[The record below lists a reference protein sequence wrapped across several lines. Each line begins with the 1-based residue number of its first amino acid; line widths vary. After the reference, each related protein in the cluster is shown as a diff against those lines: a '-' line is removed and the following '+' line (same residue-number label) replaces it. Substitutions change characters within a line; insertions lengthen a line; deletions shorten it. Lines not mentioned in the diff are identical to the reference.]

1 MSDKRKVSEKRRVV
15 AEKREKEPGTARR
28 RGSNGAQG
36 QEPILAKA
44 AEAAKRPAQ
53 EATQAKAA
61 ERQAQEATQAKAAER
76 PAQEATQAKAAERSA
91 QEATQAKAAERQ
103 AQEATQAKA
112 AAKPEKQ
119 EKRSEGAEQ
128 AFPGMQSPDQFVTN
142 MLRAF
147 ELSGKVVSK
156 MVEDKD
162 KRNGAFTVAGG
173 MADSGKFFAPIIQH
187 WMADPQGLA
196 ATQAKLS
203 QDMVELWG
211 RTYQRFLGQEVEP
224 IIQPAPGDARFNQKE
239 WTENAFFD
247 FMKQAYL
254 LSSKWAE
261 TMIENASTVDPRIKH
276 RAQFYLNQVV
286 SALSP
291 SNFPFSNPE
300 VIRTTVST
308 GAQNL
313 AQGMTQLLEDLNQ
326 SGELL
331 RIRQTDMSAFEVG
344 KNLAVTPGKVVY
356 QNDIMQLIQYTPTT
370 ESVYDIPLLIV
381 PPWINKFYILDL
393 TPPKSFIKWVVD
405 QGFTVFVISW
415 VNPRAELGSKTFEDY
430 MREGV
435 LEAVD
440 KTLLATGA
448 PQTHTLGY
456 CVGGTMLSCALA
468 YMAATGDERIRSA
481 TFFTAQNDFTKAGD
495 LLVFIDDEQLKALDE
510 VMFKAG
516 YLDGARMST
525 VFNALRPKDLVWPYI
540 VNNYLL
546 GKQPFPFDLL
556 FWNSDSTRMP
566 PANHS
571 FYLREFY
578 LENKLAKGLLK
589 LGGVTLDLSRVTIP
603 VYELA
608 AKEDHI
614 APAQSVLFGAKL
626 FGGPVRFVLA
636 GSGHIAGVINPPY
649 KPKYMHWIMED
660 GDPKVLPSVEAFL
673 AKAKERPGSWWPDL
687 AKWLASLSG
696 KEVTARAPG
705 SGVLTPIEDA
715 PGSYVRS

>member
-1 MSDKRKVSEKRRVV
+1 MSDKRKMSEKRRG
-15 AEKREKEPGTARR
+15 ADKREKDLAAAQHRTAAASR
-28 RGSNGAQG
+28 G
-36 QEPILAKA
+36 QETVTATAAEIRERPASEPAAAKA
-44 AEAAKRPAQ
+44 AG
-53 EATQAKAA
+53 
-61 ERQAQEATQAKAAER
+61 
-76 PAQEATQAKAAERSA
+76 
-91 QEATQAKAAERQ
+91 
-103 AQEATQAKA
+103 
-112 AAKPEKQ
+112 KPDKQ
-119 EKRSEGAEQ
+119 EKPSEAGQ
-128 AFPGMQSPDQFVTN
+128 VTPGMQSPELFATN
-142 MLRAF
+142 MLRAL
-147 ELSGKVVSK
+147 ELSGKVVAK

-162 KRNGAFTVAGG
+162 KRSGAFTVAGG

-187 WMADPQGLA
+187 WMTDPQGYA
-196 ATQAKLS
+196 ASQTKLS
-203 QDMVELWG
+203 QDMIDLWG
-211 RTYQRFLGQEVEP
+211 RTYQRFLGQDVEP
-224 IIQPAPGDARFNQKE
+224 VIKPAPSDSRFNHKE
-239 WTENAFFD
+239 WTENAVFD

-254 LSSKWAE
+254 LSSRWAE
-261 TMIENASTVDPRIKH
+261 DMVENASTVDARIKH
-276 RAQFYLNQVV
+276 RAQFYLNQMV

-291 SNFPFSNPE
+291 SNFPFTNPE
-300 VIRTTVST
+300 VIRATMST

-313 AQGMTQLLEDLNQ
+313 AQGMNQLLEDLNN

-331 RIRQTDMSAFEVG
+331 RIRQTDMSAFQVG

-356 QNDIMQLIQYTPTT
+356 QNDVMQLIQYTPTT

-415 VNPRAELGSKTFEDY
+415 VNPRAELATKTFEDY

-435 LEAVD
+435 LEAVE

-456 CVGGTMLSCALA
+456 CVGGTMLSCALG
-468 YMAATGDERIRSA
+468 YMAATGDDRIRSA
-481 TFFTAQNDFTKAGD
+481 TFFTAQNDFSKAGD

-614 APAQSVLFGAKL
+614 APAQSVLIGARL

-649 KPKYMHWIMED
+649 KPKYMHWVMED

-673 AKAKERPGSWWPDL
+673 SKAQEHPGSWWPDL

-696 KEVTARAPG
+696 EKTPPREPG
-705 SGVLTPIEDA
+705 CGALPPIEDA
-715 PGSYVRS
+715 PGSYVRA